1 MVTGSRR
8 GLTVLGAALLL
19 LLAGTAGAAIDVVLA
34 GSLGVVFGVLFVA
47 GCILAATRV
56 HPDDLLGI
64 VITPPLVYAL
74 IAIGIGFAHPAAGS
88 AGGGIKNKV
97 ISISSDLIL
106 RAPVLLL
113 GFFAVVLIAA
123 VRARHARVARRDRQR
138 ALNATRSRRRPG
150 S

>member
-8 GLTVLGAALLL
+8 GLTVLGAALLV

-34 GSLGVVFGVLFVA
+34 GALGVVFGVLFVA
-47 GCILAATRV
+47 GCVLAATRV

-74 IAIGIGFAHPAAGS
+74 IAIGIGFAQPTSGG
-88 AGGGIKNKV
+88 AGGGMKSKV
-97 ISISSDLIL
+97 ISIGSDLIL
-106 RAPVLLL
+106 RAPVLLI

-123 VRARHARVARRDRQR
+123 VRARHARVARRDRER
-138 ALNATRSRRRPG
+138 ALNPPGNRHRPAG
-150 S
+150 